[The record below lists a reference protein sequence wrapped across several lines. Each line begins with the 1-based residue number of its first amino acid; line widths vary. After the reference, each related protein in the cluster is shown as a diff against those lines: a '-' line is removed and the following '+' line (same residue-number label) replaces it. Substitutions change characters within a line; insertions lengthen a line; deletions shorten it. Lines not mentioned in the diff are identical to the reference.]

1 MPVCCALGC
10 KALELTSANFEE
22 RDGLTPCLI
31 HACDSGGHCI
41 VYEFFAYEVFCYHV
55 NNY

>member
-55 NNY
+55 NND